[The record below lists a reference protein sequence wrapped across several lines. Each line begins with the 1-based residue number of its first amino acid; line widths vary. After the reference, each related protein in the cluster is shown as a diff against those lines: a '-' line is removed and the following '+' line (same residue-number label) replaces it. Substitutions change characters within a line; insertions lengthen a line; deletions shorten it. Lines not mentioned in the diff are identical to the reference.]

1 MIFNEEEQA
10 EIIKIAN
17 KNELVERLWKEY
29 SELTTDGSK
38 MLFVS
43 FNKALKL
50 ISEQMDDKTL
60 TTSNPWFNAV
70 MEIGKSGEKLF
81 NTSSKGKFEEEK
93 SDVVSNK
100 KDKLFNAHKGKAL
113 I

>member
-1 MIFNEEEQA
+1 MIFSEEEQSQ
-10 EIIKIAN
+10 IKKLGD
-17 KNELVERLWKEY
+17 KNELINKLWEEY

-43 FNKALKL
+43 FNKALKE
-50 ISEQMDDKTL
+50 ISEKMDDHSL
-60 TTSNPWFNAV
+60 TTSDPWFNAV

-81 NTSSKGKFEEEK
+81 NTSSKGKFERENNGDDLIK
-93 SDVVSNK
+93 QKKLAKGSDI
-100 KDKLFNAHKGKAL
+100 A